1 MSYHDIYSIVYLPP
15 NLLRAL
21 ALRPVRR
28 FVVAGS
34 GKLPRLSA
42 IGQHGPDLPGAG
54 TRGFKNEVP
63 AIRRPTGSLVASCVV
78 GQFDNL
84 AAGDFHDVDV
94 VIITGPAPTKRQQ
107 LAVGRPGRINQI
119 PFVREVEI
127 LRVGAVG
134 IHQVQLGYAAAIADK
149 SDGLAGFWIPGWRGA
164 GAVRKRQAFKIAAAG
179 IGGKKLRTAVHA
191 GGENNSR
198 SVWTPRRRTVGA
210 LEAREADHFAR
221 IHRIHADLRAHW
233 PVSA

>member
-15 NLLRAL
+15 NLLRTL

-54 TRGFKNEVP
+54 TRGFKNKVP
-63 AIRRPTGSLVASCVV
+63 SIWGPTGAFVASCVV
-78 GQFDNL
+78 GQFYDL

-94 VIITGPAPTKRQQ
+94 VIITGPAPTERQQ

-119 PFVREVEI
+119 TFVREVEI

-134 IHQVQLGYAAAIADK
+134 IHQVQLGYAAAVADK
-149 SDGLAGFWIPGWRGA
+149 CDRLAGFGIPGWRSA
-164 GAVRKRQAFKIAAAG
+164 GAVGESKALKIAA
-179 IGGKKLRTAVHA
+179 
-191 GGENNSR
+191 S
-198 SVWTPRRRTVGA
+198 
-210 LEAREADHFAR
+210 
-221 IHRIHADLRAHW
+221 
-233 PVSA
+233 

>member
-1 MSYHDIYSIVYLPP
+1 MSYHDIYSVVYLPP
-15 NLLRAL
+15 DLLRTL

-54 TRGFKNEVP
+54 ARGFKNKVP
-63 AIRRPTGSLVASCVV
+63 SIWSPTGAFVASCVV
-78 GQFDNL
+78 GQFDDL

-94 VIITGPAPTKRQQ
+94 IIITRPAPTERQQ

-119 PFVREVEI
+119 TFVREVEI

-149 SDGLAGFWIPGWRGA
+149 RDGLAGFWIPSWRGA
-164 GAVRKRQAFKIAAAG
+164 GAVRKRQAFEIAASG
-179 IGGKKLRTAVHA
+179 IGGKKFRIAVHA
-191 GGENNSR
+191 GGENNS
-198 SVWTPRRRTVGA
+198 
-210 LEAREADHFAR
+210 
-221 IHRIHADLRAHW
+221 
-233 PVSA
+233 